1 MNCSFVYFLIEKA
14 EEKYKTADGKVNG
27 KTKSV
32 KHYLS
37 PTNILFK
44 FSMGVVEK
52 YQLTVSLAKNYLS
65 FCYPII
71 LLCDTL

>member
-32 KHYLS
+32 KHHLS

-44 FSMGVVEK
+44 FSMGVVE
-52 YQLTVSLAKNYLS
+52 YLRLEGKMKHEQRRS
-65 FCYPII
+65 SPSC
-71 LLCDTL
+71 